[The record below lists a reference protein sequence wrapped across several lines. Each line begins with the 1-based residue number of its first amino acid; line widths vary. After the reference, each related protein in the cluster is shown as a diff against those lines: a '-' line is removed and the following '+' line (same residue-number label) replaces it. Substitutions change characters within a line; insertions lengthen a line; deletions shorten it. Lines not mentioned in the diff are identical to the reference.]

1 VLFIKLL
8 LSYKRNY
15 RYLKVKEYF
24 FCCCS
29 YGW

>member
-1 VLFIKLL
+1 
-8 LSYKRNY
+8 
-15 RYLKVKEYF
+15 VKEYF